1 MQGSAGDPSPAM
13 SPAEQA
19 LLRAAAGRA
28 TRMVEF
34 GAGGSTL
41 LLLEAGEGRLV
52 TVENDPAWLA
62 RLAESPRCA
71 AAAAEGRWAQVPVDQ
86 GPVGEWGWPLDAA
99 RRDDG
104 ATYVNAPWSEMP
116 EPDFVLVDGRYRVA
130 CALAALSRMG
140 PEGRVAV
147 HDFWPRP
154 HYRTLLESADLDAM
168 AGSLVLLRP
177 KPGLPRPTPQQ
188 LSDPR

>member
-1 MQGSAGDPSPAM
+1 M

-19 LLRAAAGRA
+19 LLRAAAAGA
-28 TRMVEF
+28 ARMVEF

-41 LLLEAGEGRLV
+41 LLLESGGGRLV

-62 RLAESPRCA
+62 RLAETPRCQA
-71 AAAAEGRWAQVPVDQ
+71 AEAEGRWARVAVDQ
-86 GPVGEWGWPLDAA
+86 GPVGDWGVPLDRA
-99 RRDDG
+99 RRLDG
-104 ATYVNAPWSEMP
+104 APYVNAPWDLMP

-130 CALAALSRMG
+130 CALAALGRVGS
-140 PEGRVAV
+140 EGRVAV

-154 HYRTLLESADLDAM
+154 HYRVLLESAELDAT

-177 KPGLPRPTPQQ
+177 RSGARDPTPDQFA
-188 LSDPR
+188 DPR

>member
-1 MQGSAGDPSPAM
+1 MQGSAGDVSPAM

-19 LLRAAAGRA
+19 LLRAAAAGA
-28 TRMVEF
+28 TRMVEY

-41 LLLEAGEGRLV
+41 LLLESGEGRLV

-62 RLAESPRCA
+62 RLAEAPRCA
-71 AAAAEGRWAQVPVDQ
+71 AAVAEGRWARVPVEQ
-86 GPVGEWGWPLDAA
+86 GPVGDWGWPLDAA
-99 RRDDG
+99 RRQDG
-104 ATYVNAPWSEMP
+104 ATYVNAPWAEMP

-154 HYRTLLESADLDAM
+154 FYRALLDHAELDAT
-168 AGSLVLLRP
+168 AGSLVLFRA
-177 KPGLPRPTPQQ
+177 KAGMAGPTREQ